1 MKTAHIILALA
12 LTATATAVLA
22 HGSDKPRHGGV
33 TQVSGEMVIELVRSA
48 DGLDVYV
55 VEEDQPVPA
64 AGLDGRVTVIAAGA
78 KQVTPLVS
86 AEDNH
91 LRAPGLAVSGGG
103 KVIVALTVKA
113 TGAKAFGTFDVQ

>member
-1 MKTAHIILALA
+1 MKTGRILFALALA
-12 LTATATAVLA
+12 ATATAVSA
-22 HGSDKPRHGGV
+22 HGSDKPHHGGV

-55 VEEDQPVPA
+55 VEEDQPIPA
-64 AGLDGRVTVIAAGA
+64 AGLDGRVTVVAAGA
-78 KQVTPLVS
+78 KQVTPLVLV
-86 AEDNH
+86 EGNH
-91 LRAPGLAVSGGG
+91 LRAPGLGVSGGA